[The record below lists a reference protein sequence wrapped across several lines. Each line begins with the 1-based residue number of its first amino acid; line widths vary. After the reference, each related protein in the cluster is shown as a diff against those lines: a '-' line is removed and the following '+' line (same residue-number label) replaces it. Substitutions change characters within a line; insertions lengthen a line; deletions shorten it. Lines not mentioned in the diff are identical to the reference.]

1 MRIDIMSNLFYS
13 FLVAPPDNREDTD
26 PERVLAVLKYR
37 DGSKKNWKYDRYSHF
52 VPHNK
57 TQFRGTQRGYSS
69 KPVNIALL
77 NVFKR

>member
-1 MRIDIMSNLFYS
+1 MRIDITSNLFFS

-52 VPHNK
+52 VPS
-57 TQFRGTQRGYSS
+57 Q
-69 KPVNIALL
+69 
-77 NVFKR
+77 